1 MDNRQVW
8 VMQDLA
14 SHCSDVK
21 VMCPIQ
27 LRCGDVCSVVLLKL
41 HRNIKGDV
49 CRLVK
54 ERSTLTS

>member
-1 MDNRQVW
+1 
-8 VMQDLA
+8 MQDLA